1 MVADAALII
10 LLLLQE
16 VFLTPH
22 HLGIA
27 MEYVDGGDLAAW
39 VQMNR
44 IPDVSSRFL
53 PALTRLPKVSCD
65 EYRGSLGAEA
75 STR

>member
-1 MVADAALII
+1 MF
-10 LLLLQE
+10 LLQE

-44 IPDVSSRFL
+44 IPDVSIKFT
-53 PALTRLPKVSCD
+53 AIIN
-65 EYRGSLGAEA
+65 A
-75 STR
+75 SGDGVM